1 MDYLSTLFHLQSRKI
16 GIIVPSIVISEKH
29 HDQIEITEHP
39 VEVGAAIADHAYKV
53 PSEVIMQVGFAGG
66 GALLDFASVRTATNL
81 LGISPKE
88 AYEQLLS
95 LQSDRQPFDV
105 ITGKRLYKN
114 MLLKSIESTTDR
126 FSENVL
132 NATLVLR
139 EVIITST
146 QSVQVADKADMKL
159 GAETSAVVNTGSV
172 PPQPANLSLLDSSGL
187 FNWAKGTTLSNRLGI
202 Q

>member
-187 FNWAKGTTLSNRLGI
+187 FNWAKGTTLGNRLGI